1 MRLALSEVCLHLV
14 NSISTARDPVHHLS
28 WIFLVP
34 NWSWIL
40 LVPNRFWIL
49 LVLNWSW
56 ILDSPRAKLI
66 LDPGFS
72 LCQIDPGSSLCQI
85 DPGSWILFVPNWCE
99 DCKTAMES
107 SPSSEMA
114 ATDDPCRTR
123 SSDSRGKKLANGQN
137 IRPAGQEKER
147 WHLINWS
154 SSFLSNIY
162 FSQKPKKYLPNSPTS
177 LVSIRF
183 LIGKP
188 SKNKT
193 KLRNKSSKFQNLGI
207 GGSVFSGILFFQNWL

>member
-1 MRLALSEVCLHLV
+1 
-14 NSISTARDPVHHLS
+14 
-28 WIFLVP
+28 
-34 NWSWIL
+34 
-40 LVPNRFWIL
+40 
-49 LVLNWSW
+49 
-56 ILDSPRAKLI
+56 
-66 LDPGFS
+66 
-72 LCQIDPGSSLCQI
+72 
-85 DPGSWILFVPNWCE
+85 
-99 DCKTAMES
+99 MES

-154 SSFLSNIY
+154 SSFFSNIY

-188 SKNKT
+188 SKNK
-193 KLRNKSSKFQNLGI
+193 KIKKQIFKISEPRNWGKCFFRNFILPELVVIIRGGFSDFSKVKVFFLDYFLRFFSRIGCINKGRCFFRIFLKWRFLLIVFSEF
-207 GGSVFSGILFFQNWL
+207 FSGIGCRNIIIRGFFPELVVIILQ